1 VAQGKTVN
9 IAEVIE
15 TQQKSWFS
23 SSLFLMCCLVM
34 LVDGFNQQSLNY
46 AAPAIIKDWRINRA
60 LMTLVFDLNI
70 FGWMLG
76 AVAFSMLG
84 DRIGRRNSILIAVF
98 TFGIFTTAMPLA
110 TNLNE
115 LAMIRFASALGVG
128 GAMPMAISL
137 LADYAQ
143 TKTRGLKIT
152 LLYLGYTVGSSGGGF
167 LAAALT
173 PNYGWKS
180 VFLVGGGASLL
191 IGVVLLFAL
200 PESVRFLVLKR
211 GAKARILHYVRK
223 LQPDVD
229 FAPDTEFTIQETTKK
244 GVPVKHLFTEGRSAM
259 TVLLWF
265 ALGFNFIT
273 HFFLSSWL
281 STLFSEYS
289 NRMSIPN
296 AQMTQ
301 ALFQLGTAFS
311 FFVGYLMDKRGVQA
325 LIWVLL
331 IGALPVAGLGVVHG
345 TAATMALAFA
355 AGLPVNGGGVGLNA
369 LSSMIY
375 PTFIRSTGTGAAF
388 AAARI
393 GAMMGPAIAG
403 YLIYIETPLPLIF
416 LAGSLPAL
424 AAAATAFMLDRAMTP
439 GAQAEMASRSA
450 LARH

>member
-1 VAQGKTVN
+1 MAQRPIVN

-15 TQQKSWFS
+15 TQRKSWFS
-23 SSLFLMCCLVM
+23 LSLFLMCCLVM

-46 AAPAIIKDWRINRA
+46 AAPAIIRDWRINRA
-60 LMTLVFDLNI
+60 SMTVVFDLNI
-70 FGWMLG
+70 FAWMIG
-76 AVAFSMLG
+76 AIVFSMLA
-84 DRIGRRNSILIAVF
+84 DRVGRRISILIAVF
-98 TFGIFTTAMPLA
+98 TFGIFTIAMPLA
-110 TNLNE
+110 VNLHQ
-115 LAMIRFASALGVG
+115 LALIRFASALGIG
-128 GAMPMAISL
+128 GGMPMAISL
-137 LADYAQ
+137 MADYAK

-180 VFLVGGGASLL
+180 VFLAGGGVSIL
-191 IGVVLLFAL
+191 IGFVLLFAL
-200 PESVRFLVLKR
+200 PESVRFLVLRR
-211 GAKARILHYVRK
+211 GAKERILYYARK
-223 LQPDVD
+223 LRPDAD
-229 FAPDTEFTIQETTKK
+229 FAQDTEFTIAESAKE
-244 GVPVKHLFTEGRSAM
+244 GVPVTHLFTEGRTAM
-259 TVLLWF
+259 TVLLWL
-265 ALGFNFIT
+265 ALGLTFVT
-273 HFFLSSWL
+273 HFFLSAWL

-301 ALFQLGTAFS
+301 ALFQLGTGFS
-311 FFVGYLMDKRGVQA
+311 FVVGFLMDKLGIPA
-325 LIWVLL
+325 LVWILL
-331 IGALPVAGLGVVHG
+331 IGALPVAGLGLVHG

-375 PTFIRSTGTGAAF
+375 PTFVRSTGTGAAF

-393 GAMMGPAIAG
+393 GALMGPAIAG

-416 LAGSLPAL
+416 LAGALPVL
-424 AAAATAFMLDRAMTP
+424 AAAAAAFMLDRSMTP
-439 GAQAEMASRSA
+439 AAQAEMASRSA